1 MAYKFRSLYCSPPI
15 SVEFIGSPFSF
26 SAFLQKSQ
34 HAVLITGRIQP
45 NCAFLKNAILSIC
58 LMRSVLQAPHM
69 LLPGVSLYLSL
80 MFSSRS
86 SNKQV
91 APTLTLQS
99 FLSEVQ
105 DCPLTYLGFQSPPGY
120 GLQSGPDLEVV
131 KTIQTFIF
139 KKLSLFLR
147 TACLRQI
154 SSLQR

>member
-1 MAYKFRSLYCSPPI
+1 MLYKFPSLYCSRYI

-58 LMRSVLQAPHM
+58 LMHSFLWAHSHAVITQCFIVSQLNVQFPQLYQA
-69 LLPGVSLYLSL
+69 S
-80 MFSSRS
+80 
-86 SNKQV
+86 
-91 APTLTLQS
+91 LTLQS
-99 FLSEVQ
+99 ILSEFQ
-105 DCPLTYLGFQSPPGY
+105 DCPPTYLGFQSPPGY
-120 GLQSGPDLEVV
+120 GLQSGPDLQGV

-147 TACLRQI
+147 TVCLRQI
-154 SSLQR
+154 SPLQR